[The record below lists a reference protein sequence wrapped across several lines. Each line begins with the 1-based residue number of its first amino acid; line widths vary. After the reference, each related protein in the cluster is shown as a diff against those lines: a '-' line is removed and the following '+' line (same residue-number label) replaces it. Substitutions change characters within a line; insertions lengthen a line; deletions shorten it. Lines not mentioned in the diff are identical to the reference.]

1 MNAPFVRP
9 PAVSP
14 LGSPPQ
20 ASPPVA
26 EPFQPEPHESGQPI
40 SATND
45 DTPGGLRIGSR
56 RQSRKSARWPF
67 VGLVVLGLALVAGY
81 AKWSDRPDPLANVL
95 IGTVERGDIEQSVL
109 ATGTIRPEHLV
120 AVGAQVSGR
129 LTRMH
134 VAVGDDVHQGDLIAE
149 IDDSNQR
156 NAVNMAEAQLDS
168 VHAQL
173 REKEAIL
180 ARTQAAL
187 SREEITL
194 AQKATSRDSY
204 ENAQMQVRQTLAQ
217 IEFLKAQTV
226 IAEVGL
232 ATARV
237 NLGYTRI
244 LAPSDGKVLLI
255 VTQQGQT
262 VNAMQ
267 SAPTIVVIGSV
278 ARMAVK
284 ADISE
289 ADISRVRPG
298 LPVYFTVLGNA
309 RDRWEA
315 RLASIDPA
323 PDSVRN
329 DALLTGA
336 SGNATVSASST
347 QASASAIYYCGRFD
361 VDNAN
366 GKLLTYM
373 TAQIHIVLDR
383 ANGVLT
389 VPVEA
394 VSPADSAGRRF
405 VEVVGPDGRL
415 ERRRV
420 ETGLDDQVRI
430 EIRSGLS
437 VGERIVAGR
446 KSAEAVPAMF
456 RMPPPPPPPGM

>member
-9 PAVSP
+9 PVIAP
-14 LGSPPQ
+14 LAPPLTT
-20 ASPPVA
+20 PP
-26 EPFQPEPHESGQPI
+26 PFPGQPGG
-40 SATND
+40 ATND
-45 DTPGGLRIGSR
+45 DTPGAAPAGQR
-56 RQSRKSARWPF
+56 RQRKSARWP
-67 VGLVVLGLALVAGY
+67 LVLLAAAGLAAAVGY
-81 AKWSDRPDPLANVL
+81 VRWSDQPDPLANVL
-95 IGTVERGDIEQSVL
+95 TGTVERGDIEQSVL
-109 ATGTIRPEHLV
+109 ATGTIRPQRLV
-120 AVGAQVSGR
+120 AIGAQVSGR

-149 IDDSNQR
+149 IDDSMQQ
-156 NAVNMAEAQLDS
+156 NAVHMAEAQLDS

-173 REKEAIL
+173 REKEATL

-187 SREEITL
+187 AREEITL
-194 AQKATSRDSY
+194 AQKATSRDSF

-217 IEFLKAQTV
+217 IDFLKAQTV

-244 LAPSDGKVLLI
+244 VAPSDGKVLLV
-255 VTQQGQT
+255 VTQEGQT

-278 ARMAVK
+278 ARMAVR
-284 ADISE
+284 AEISE
-289 ADISRVRPG
+289 ADVSRVHAG

-315 RLASIDPA
+315 RLQSVDPA

-329 DALLTGA
+329 DAVLTGA
-336 SGNATVSASST
+336 SGY
-347 QASASAIYYCGRFD
+347 ASASGSSSQASTTAIYYYGRFD
-361 VDNAN
+361 VDNAD

-373 TAQIHIVLDR
+373 TAQIHIVLAR
-383 ANGVLT
+383 ATGVLT

-394 VSPADSAGRRF
+394 VSPPDRDGRRF
-405 VEVVGPDGRL
+405 VEVIAADGRV
-415 ERRRV
+415 ERRAV
-420 ETGLDDQVRI
+420 ETGLDDQVRV

-437 VGERIVAGR
+437 LGERIVAGR
-446 KSAEAVPAMF
+446 KSAQAAPVAF
-456 RMPPPPPPPGM
+456 RMPPPPPGM